1 MSLFGRRGRVVTDQ
15 SLAYS
20 FTRRAIVLS
29 GLQAGVAALLGGRM
43 AWLSIT
49 QRDKYDKLAES
60 NRVQSQ
66 IIPPRRGWIVD
77 RNGKPIAVNKT
88 SFRVDLIPDRLQDP
102 DRAIDEL
109 RQMLDLSHD
118 DVERI
123 KDARVK

>member
-1 MSLFGRRGRVVTDQ
+1 
-15 SLAYS
+15 
-20 FTRRAIVLS
+20 
-29 GLQAGVAALLGGRM
+29 M
-43 AWLSIT
+43 AWLSIS

-123 KDARVK
+123 KDALDKSPRLSARAGDRGAGL